1 MFCPKCSEPKSSDET
16 QFCTKCGLD
25 LSGLETVIKG
35 GAGYVRALRSRQRKG
50 IEQGVILMLIGFVLI
65 PVWLFIGPAFPADD
79 RLVESSPSTTWLEQI
94 AWMLTWTMFAAG
106 AARIAFAVA
115 FEGNVNRSGGSEN
128 TADTDGPVF
137 EPTPDRAALPS
148 GDAFHGANPGG
159 WKTTGDLFEPVIRK
173 SKTSGDLFT
182 R

>member
-25 LSGLETVIKG
+25 LSGLETVVKA
-35 GAGYVRALRSRQRKG
+35 GAGTARVLKSRLRKG
-50 IEQGVILMLIGFVLI
+50 VEQGVILVLIGFVLI

-106 AARIAFAVA
+106 AARIAFAV
-115 FEGNVNRSGGSEN
+115 
-128 TADTDGPVF
+128 VF
-137 EPTPDRAALPS
+137 EKAARPGDNASTGHTDSDMFEPKPAKAALPS
-148 GDAFHGANPGG
+148 GDAFEGANPGG